1 MTPLEGGLLL
11 GVAALFT
18 TVVVGRSGS
27 SPLWWALWWAA
38 AVGALLVASPGNM
51 YLVDWPLGT
60 PSGGST
66 MPGGP
71 TTYFGG
77 YLGGGHPGGDL
88 KFLLLVLLALGVPAF
103 VRGTAGVEPLV
114 IGATAVVAGLL
125 TFSVDNLVLLYLT
138 LELQALSLYTLVGF
152 YRFDE
157 ERTDAALRYL
167 LSGSLV
173 SGFMLVGFARGYA
186 LNGTFYLH
194 EFTQADSVGSAWVV
208 GVLLFKVGT
217 APFHFWSP
225 VVYAPLEWG
234 TLALVLGATKVNV
247 WYLLV
252 RNLAPCATPAWWAL
266 WWAALVSVLVGSVGG
281 YFQTNTAAL
290 LAYSGVVNGGYL
302 LLLVLAPGSNW
313 GFGYYL
319 GVYLAGTIGLVAM
332 LSVWA
337 DTRLAEFATWN
348 KLGLAVPL
356 LVYYLSLNVG
366 GLPVFPGFFG
376 KLALLRGIADFGW
389 SLSVAVVALSIIPAV
404 YYVGVAAAALFGAH
418 HREVS
423 PPVKVAPATT
433 GVGVITLAAATTA
446 VVGV

>member
-11 GVAALFT
+11 GVAALFVV
-18 TVVVGRSGS
+18 VVVGGVGS
-27 SPLWWALWWAA
+27 PPLWWALWWTTL
-38 AVGALLVASPGNM
+38 VGALLVVAPGNF
-51 YLVDWPLGT
+51 YLVDWPVGT
-60 PSGGST
+60 TPAGVVVPAGV
-66 MPGGP
+66 

-77 YLGGGHPGGDL
+77 FLAGGAAAVDL
-88 KFLLLVLLALGVPAF
+88 KFLTLLLFALAIPAF
-103 VRGTAGVEPLV
+103 VRVTAGAEPLV
-114 IGATAVVAGLL
+114 IGAVAVAAGLL

-138 LELQALSLYTLVGF
+138 LELQALALYTLVGF

-194 EFTQADSVGSAWVV
+194 EFAQVDSVGSAWVV

-234 TLALVLGATKVNV
+234 TLGLVLGATKVNV

-252 RNLAPCATPAWWAL
+252 RNLTPCTTPAWWAL
-266 WWAALVSVLVGSVGG
+266 WWAALGSVVVGSVGG
-281 YFQTNTAAL
+281 YFQTNAAAL

-302 LLLVLAPGSNW
+302 LLLSLTPGTTW

-319 GVYLAGTIGLVAM
+319 GIYLGGTLGLVAV
-332 LSVWA
+332 LAVWG
-337 DTRLAEFATWN
+337 DTRLAEFTTWN
-348 KLGLAVPL
+348 KLGLTVPL
-356 LVYYLSLNVG
+356 VVYYLTLNVG

-376 KLALLRGIADFGW
+376 KIVLLRGVVDFGW
-389 SLSVAVVALSIIPAV
+389 TTVVALVALSIIPAV
-404 YYVGVAAAALFGAH
+404 YYVGVAATALFSSH
-418 HREVS
+418 QREVS
-423 PPVKVAPATT
+423 PPGVVSPATT
-433 GVGVITLAAATTA
+433 AVGVTAVAAAVTA